1 VRIYICSF
9 DIFKVFR
16 VINVTPIHFI
26 ILILLSINRYFVS
39 SLSPGKKK
47 KIAPEDKNG
56 GFSPEL
62 VSSD

>member
-1 VRIYICSF
+1 L
-9 DIFKVFR
+9 KVE
-16 VINVTPIHFI
+16 NW
-26 ILILLSINRYFVS
+26 ILPEMPGLITDFLI
-39 SLSPGKKK
+39 SLDDRK

>member
-1 VRIYICSF
+1 LIVK
-9 DIFKVFR
+9 DVL
-16 VINVTPIHFI
+16 
-26 ILILLSINRYFVS
+26 LILG

>member
-1 VRIYICSF
+1 L
-9 DIFKVFR
+9 
-16 VINVTPIHFI
+16 I